1 MDSKNLDFSPE
12 IVESLKSSQRV
23 TVLTGAGISAESGV
37 PTFREAQSGLW
48 SRFDPTELATP
59 EAFKQDPKLVW
70 EWYTWRRQLVSQAK
84 PNPGHYA
91 LVEMEDFYPDF
102 TLITQNVDGLHRLA
116 GSRSIIELHGD
127 ISRTRCSQENVQI
140 SEQTESN
147 EFPPRCPHC
156 GSLLRPDVVWFGE
169 SLPPKALADALQAV
183 NSCQVFLSVGTST
196 LVEPA
201 ASLPFLAL
209 RNGATVIEINPQRTL
224 LTPLA
229 NFSSNHPAGIALPK
243 LAAAIKKL

>member
-1 MDSKNLDFSPE
+1 MDSKNLNFPPE
-12 IVESLKSSQRV
+12 IIETLKTSWRV
-23 TVLTGAGISAESGV
+23 AVLTGSGISAESGV

-140 SEQTESN
+140 SEQTETN
-147 EFPPRCPHC
+147 KFPPRCPHC
-156 GSLLRPDVVWFGE
+156 GSLLRPDVIWFGE
-169 SLPPKALADALQAV
+169 SLPPKALEDALQAV
-183 NSCQVFLSVGTST
+183 NSCQVFFSVGTST

-209 RNGATVIEINPQRTL
+209 RNGATVIEINPQETP

-229 NFSSNHPAGIALPK
+229 NFSSNHSAGKALPQ
-243 LAAAIKKL
+243 LVAAIKRL